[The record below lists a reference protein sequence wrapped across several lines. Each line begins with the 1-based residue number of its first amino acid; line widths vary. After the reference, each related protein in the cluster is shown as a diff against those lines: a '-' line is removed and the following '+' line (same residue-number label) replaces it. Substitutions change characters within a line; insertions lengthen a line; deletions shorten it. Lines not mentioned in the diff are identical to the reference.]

1 MGRRHDPTILLLLT
15 PEQSVALRALLK
27 EAPRSRR
34 RWLSIRLRRALGLA
48 LLVGLVGLGGL
59 AALHLDTLPDWAGWH
74 LAEPN
79 DATFNYGEQP

>member
-1 MGRRHDPTILLLLT
+1 MSRKHDSTILLLLT
-15 PEQSVALRALLK
+15 PEQTVALRALLK
-27 EAPRSRR
+27 EAPKSRR

-48 LLVGLVGLGGL
+48 LLVGLVGLGGF
-59 AALHLDTLPDWAGWH
+59 AALRLDAIADWAGWH